1 MQDQY
6 AENLNKNQATSA
18 VIFFSML
25 LMVCLI
31 YSKFILSVSMIGL
44 LLCSILYKKRNF
56 TLRISLPYLLTTGLF
71 FLVLLSILNSHNL
84 ADWLHHVKMKL
95 PFLVLPL
102 AFYNLPSIR
111 ERDYYG
117 LHYFFGLLIFVA
129 AIPPLINYLR
139 HFYEFQE
146 AIGQGKAIS
155 LPVQHIK
162 FSLFLAFGI
171 ISLIVLYRKKFIFKW
186 PLERKLQLVLIGL
199 SVIMLHLLAVR
210 TGIVVFYFTLIILAF
225 LDGVMK
231 GRWKNMILVV
241 LFLSLFPV
249 VSYYT
254 IPSFHQKVNYMVWD
268 YGKLNLG
275 EGEGYSDSER
285 LESIRVGW
293 SIVKENWLFGTG
305 IGDLKDECRNRYQE
319 RYGPEK
325 YVLYPHN
332 QYLFVAAGLGLVGLI
347 CFLLFLMAP
356 YSIHLSYIH
365 PLLLIL
371 GIVAFT
377 TFFIDN
383 FLERSVGVGF
393 YVFFLCLGLKF
404 LDEKN
409 TYKTE

>member
-1 MQDQY
+1 
-6 AENLNKNQATSA
+6 
-18 VIFFSML
+18 
-25 LMVCLI
+25 
-31 YSKFILSVSMIGL
+31 MIGL

-199 SVIMLHLLAVR
+199 SIIMLHLLAVR